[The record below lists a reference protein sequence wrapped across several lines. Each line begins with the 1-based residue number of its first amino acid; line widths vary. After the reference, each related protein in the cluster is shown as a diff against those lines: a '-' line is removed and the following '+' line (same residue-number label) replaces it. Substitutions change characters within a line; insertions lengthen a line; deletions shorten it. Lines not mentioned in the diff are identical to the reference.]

1 MSKRNGKSIGIFSLK
16 GGVGK
21 TIVTTNLAG
30 ICQLIEKKV
39 LIMDLDLTG
48 GCIALATN
56 KPFDK
61 TIYNFVDDYNNN
73 RYQAFSDYVTHY
85 NEHIDI
91 LPSPKDPRLASKI
104 ESKYIELAIEKAKYD
119 YDVVLIDTHHNL
131 DETNLVLLDAVDEI
145 LFVMNNDPMDV
156 KNMKNLLAIFKDL
169 NKTNY
174 KILLY
179 NARDPLKNYF
189 TLFDIKSI
197 IKANIDY
204 DISSSFYIKNM
215 DSYIMNGEIVTLQPK
230 ASSVFNKDYTTFM
243 NMGIDLL
250 KMEDTNE

>member
-1 MSKRNGKSIGIFSLK
+1 MGKKNGKTIGIFSLK

-21 TIVTTNLAG
+21 TIFTINLAG
-30 ICQLIEKKV
+30 ISTTMERKV

-48 GCIALATN
+48 GNIALAVN
-56 KPFDK
+56 RPFEK

-73 RYQAFSDYVTHY
+73 RFHAFNEYVTHY
-85 NEHIDI
+85 NEFIDI
-91 LPSPKDPRLASKI
+91 LPSPKDPRQASKI
-104 ESKYIELAIEKAKYD
+104 DSKYLEMAIEKAQYD
-119 YDVVLIDTHHNL
+119 YDVILIDTHHNL
-131 DETNLVLLDAVDEI
+131 DETNLVLLDAVEEI

-169 NKTNY
+169 EKTNY

-197 IKANIDY
+197 LKANIDY
-204 DISSSFYIKNM
+204 DISKSFYVKNI
-215 DSYIMNGEIVTLQPK
+215 DSYVMNGEIVTLQPK
-230 ASSVFNKDYTTFM
+230 APTVFNKDYTTFM
-243 NMGIDLL
+243 KIGVDLL
-250 KMEDTNE
+250 KSGDNNE

>member
-1 MSKRNGKSIGIFSLK
+1 MGKKNGKTIGIFSLK

-21 TIVTTNLAG
+21 TIFTINLAG
-30 ICQLIEKKV
+30 IYSSINKKV
-39 LIMDLDLTG
+39 LIMDLDLTC
-48 GCIALATN
+48 GCIALTTN

-73 RYQAFSDYVTHY
+73 RYHLFQDYVTHY
-85 NEHIDI
+85 NESIDI
-91 LPSPKDPRLASKI
+91 LASPKDPRQAHKI
-104 ESKYIELAIEKAKYD
+104 ESKYLELAIEKASYD

-156 KNMKNLLAIFKDL
+156 KNMKNILAIFKDL

-189 TLFDIKSI
+189 TLFDMKSI
-197 IKANIDY
+197 IKGNIDY
-204 DISSSFYIKNM
+204 EISSAFYIKNI
-215 DSYIMNGEIVTLQPK
+215 DSYVMNGEIVTLQPK
-230 ASSVFNKDYTTFM
+230 ASSVFNKDYTSFM
-243 NMGIDLL
+243 KMGVDLL
-250 KMEDTNE
+250 GTENNHE